1 MYFKKIKK
9 ILFILLI
16 ILILSC
22 VFFVITNRNV
32 VPTPPTVT
40 FTVKC
45 NTIMYPLRYR
55 ISNSTSNGWSP
66 FKWKYLEDA
75 RGWYLTSIVSKKIT
89 ISKKGSIYIYSPSFK
104 YRYGGGLKI
113 LGKDIVDGSTIT
125 VNARMK
131 LTPARGE
138 VYIVK

>member
-1 MYFKKIKK
+1 MDFKKIKK

-22 VFFVITNRNV
+22 VFFVITNRKV
-32 VPTPPTVT
+32 VPTAPTVT
-40 FTVKC
+40 FYVKSNSISYQC
-45 NTIMYPLRYR
+45 LYR
-55 ISNSTSNGWSP
+55 ISNSTVNGWSP
-66 FKWKYLEDA
+66 FKWKYLDEI
-75 RGWYLTSIVSKKIT
+75 RNVGLTFIKKKIT